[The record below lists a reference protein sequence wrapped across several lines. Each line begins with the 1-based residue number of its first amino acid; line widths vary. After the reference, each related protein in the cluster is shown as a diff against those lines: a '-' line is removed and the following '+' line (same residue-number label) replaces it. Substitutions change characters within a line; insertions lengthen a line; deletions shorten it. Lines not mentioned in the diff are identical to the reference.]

1 MFPAQS
7 AQSEAKAISPAESD
21 PRRLR
26 SDQALGIVAVGQRW
40 EVLQADRGERQLTK
54 VLETL
59 AALHTQ
65 GRFAV
70 QEVLSAEIMGLP
82 RGTTL
87 VIVSSSADTRWPI
100 VARHLDRSGLNVV
113 AVLIDP
119 QTFGGPPGIG
129 TVAAHFAASGIPYY
143 MIRKGDV
150 MEDVLGGAVPLRRA
164 V

>member
-1 MFPAQS
+1 MKKQLGGILRLTRYREYLWFV
-7 AQSEAKAISPAESD
+7 IITTVLGAE
-21 PRRLR
+21 
-26 SDQALGIVAVGQRW
+26 V
-40 EVLQADRGERQLTK
+40 
-54 VLETL
+54 
-59 AALHTQ
+59 
-65 GRFAV
+65 
-70 QEVLSAEIMGLP
+70 MGLP

-129 TVAAHFAASGIPYY
+129 AVAAHFASSGIPYY
-143 MIRKGDV
+143 MIRKGDTL
-150 MEDVLGGAVPLRRA
+150 EDVLGKAVPLRRA